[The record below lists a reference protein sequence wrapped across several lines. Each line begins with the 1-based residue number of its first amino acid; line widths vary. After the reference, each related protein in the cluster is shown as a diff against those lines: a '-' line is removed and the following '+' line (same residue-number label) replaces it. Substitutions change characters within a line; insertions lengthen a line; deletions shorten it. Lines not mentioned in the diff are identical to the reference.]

1 MLELKNIS
9 KSFGGVKALQ
19 NISVQFHEGEIHA
32 ILGENGAGKST
43 LMKIVCGI
51 YQADQG
57 EVILDGKKMKL
68 NDYND
73 AIHNGISI
81 VNQEINLIP
90 ESSIAENIVLD
101 KMDQFT
107 KLGFVNWN
115 RINETAKKYM
125 DMVGLE
131 FDPKTPVMKLSAAH
145 KQLIQIAKALSA
157 NAKVLMLDEPTS
169 SLTQYEANI
178 LFNLVRELKKKGVI
192 MIFVSHKLEEV
203 MEICDKVTVFRDGQ
217 YIGTG
222 DTRDLTKQQII
233 KMMIGRESN
242 IHYRGRLDA
251 ENNPV
256 ALEAKHICS
265 KLHGLQDLNFYVR
278 RGEILGFYG
287 LVGSGRSE
295 LARTVLGIDKMDGG
309 EVYLNGERIQTR
321 SFAESL
327 HKHGIGY
334 ITENRKEE
342 GLFLDD
348 SIKMNISLNTL
359 RKFYLA
365 KTVPLIKPALEA
377 ENAEKFVE
385 KLEIKTPSI
394 NQKAASLSGGNQQ
407 KVAISK
413 WLSVG
418 CDVLIIDEPTVGVD
432 IGAKEYIH
440 DLIWSLAKDEGKAI
454 ILISS
459 DMNEII
465 SLSRRMLIFKEKQIV
480 DELKGEDF
488 FARSGAEISAEIG
501 KSFI

>member
-295 LARTVLGIDKMDGG
+295 LARTVLGIDKMDSG

-365 KTVPLIKPALEA
+365 KAVPLIKPALEA

>member
-251 ENNPV
+251 ENNLV

-278 RGEILGFYG
+278 RGEILGFSG

-295 LARTVLGIDKMDGG
+295 LARTVLGIDKMDSG